1 MSLMSRRLLAG
12 TVAPAIALVAAAVLT
27 APAARAQ
34 AQMIDKVITVI
45 GEAKASVVPDIAMIQ
60 GGVTTQGKTAKEASA
75 ANAKEMTAVVD
86 ALKAAGIAERD
97 IQTTRLSIYPQQDPN
112 KAGKARIIGF
122 QASNQVSVKLRD
134 IDKIS
139 DALDRMITAGANEI
153 SGVSFAVSDSSKA
166 LDAARKEAVA
176 DARRKAEIYAQ
187 AADVRLGRAVLIQ
200 EGSTPVL
207 FRPRMMAMR
216 ADAAA
221 PAMAPPVSPGEE
233 TLRLSVSISFE
244 LMH

>member
-12 TVAPAIALVAAAVLT
+12 SVALVAAVALT

-34 AQMIDKVITVI
+34 AQMIDKVITVT
-45 GEAKASVVPDIAMIQ
+45 GEANVSVAPDLAMIR
-60 GGVTTQGKTAKEASA
+60 GGVTTQGKTAKEASD
-75 ANAKEMTAVVD
+75 ANAKEMMAVID

-122 QASNQVSVKLRD
+122 QASNQVNVKLRD
-134 IDKIS
+134 INKIA
-139 DALDRMITAGANEI
+139 DALDRMISAGANEI
-153 SGVSFAVSDSSKA
+153 SGVSFSVSDPSKA

-176 DARRKAEIYAQ
+176 DARRKAEIYAT
-187 AADVRLGRAVLIQ
+187 AAGVGLGRAVVIQ
-200 EGSTPVL
+200 EEGTPAL
-207 FRPRMMAMR
+207 FQPKAMVMR
-216 ADAAA
+216 ASA
-221 PAMAPPVSPGEE
+221 APPVQPGEE
-233 TLRLSVSISFE
+233 TLRISVTIGYE